1 LFLEIMVIKEERR
14 AMMSKNQIKIAP
26 FLFEILGSE
35 IDEEIERDI
44 LRFINEEIAVE
55 ENDLFGYFRKI
66 SCEGCLTLARGV

>member
-1 LFLEIMVIKEERR
+1 
-14 AMMSKNQIKIAP
+14 MSKNQIKIAP

-55 ENDLFGYFRKI
+55 ENDLFSYFQKI
-66 SCEGCLTLARGV
+66 SSEGILL